1 MADGSL
7 RTPGSGETIATDEV
21 VDGTL
26 GTVKVQYVK
35 LMDGTLD
42 GTTKS
47 LIDTNGLK
55 VATSNP
61 SIAGTAGTPNSGV
74 LSVQGITGATPVLVQ
89 GQQAAAQTGSIAS
102 ASTTVGPFSASNYNI
117 ATVTVHGTYAGV
129 NFGFWASDDGGTT
142 WFAVQGVRT
151 DSFFAEATSG
161 VLTANTSR
169 AWDIPIGAF
178 TNFKVVSTAWTSG
191 SASIGVTMQSMPYE
205 PAPTVGLGSIAG
217 TTPDVNTGAASAG
230 TLRTVLA
237 TRHEAAATP
246 VAVRPT
252 VDGTNFAPAGT
263 GADGATVPRI
273 TLSTRH
279 ETVSTPL
286 YVRHTVDGSSA
297 AAGGTG
303 ADGATVPRVTLSTRH
318 EAASTPVA
326 IRISADGTNFN
337 AAGYPLTIQAIP
349 GTAAANAC
357 SIFQP
362 ASGNIVAGVVKASAG
377 SVYGFSIM
385 NNVAA
390 VTWIQFFNS
399 TSTPTLGTSVVWAV
413 PVPGGAGTGL
423 LILMPGDFAIA
434 NFTTGIAWGAATAI
448 GGSSA
453 PATAPQGV
461 CFYK

>member
-1 MADGSL
+1 MADNSL
-7 RTPGSGETIATDEV
+7 RTPGSGETILTDELT
-21 VDGTL
+21 DGTL
-26 GTVKVQYVK
+26 GTGKAQFVKV
-35 LMDGTLD
+35 MDGTLD
-42 GTTKS
+42 SANKLVVNSSGQAS
-47 LIDTNGLK
+47 VN
-55 VATSNP
+55 VANA
-61 SIAGTAGTPNSGV
+61 SIAGTAGTPNAGV
-74 LSVQGITGATPVLVQ
+74 LSVQGIASMTPVQ
-89 GQQAAAQTGSIAS
+89 ENQTQ
-102 ASTTVGPFSASNYNI
+102 V
-117 ATVTVHGTYAGV
+117 
-129 NFGFWASDDGGTT
+129 
-142 WFAVQGVRT
+142 
-151 DSFFAEATSG
+151 
-161 VLTANTSR
+161 
-169 AWDIPIGAF
+169 
-178 TNFKVVSTAWTSG
+178 
-191 SASIGVTMQSMPYE
+191 
-205 PAPTVGLGSIAG
+205 AG
-217 TTPDVNTGAASAG
+217 TTVDVNTGAATAG
-230 TLRTVLA
+230 TQRVVLA
-237 TRHEAAATP
+237 TRHEAVATP

-252 VDGTNFAPAGT
+252 VDGANFAPAGT

-286 YVRHTVDGSSA
+286 YFRQTVDGAGA
-297 AAGGTG
+297 AAAGTG
-303 ADGATVPRVTLSTRH
+303 ADGATVQRMTLSTRH
-318 EAASTPVA
+318 EAAATPVA

-337 AAGYPLTIQAIP
+337 ASGYPITTSAVP

-362 ASGNIVAGVVKASAG
+362 SSGNIVAGVVKASAG

-448 GGSSA
+448 AGASA

-461 CFYK
+461 AFYK